1 MQGEGAIA
9 ESIRSPNLSF
19 RGQHG
24 SPAAQPVRLSGAAM
38 SNAVWRRFDRRL

>member
-1 MQGEGAIA
+1 MQGEGALA

-19 RGQHG
+19 RGQQG
-24 SPAAQPVRLSGAAM
+24 LTTEFVSTAAIAM